1 MFGPQKIDKTATP
14 NTFFAELENA
24 RWAWDPGRL
33 MQDKVA
39 VPVTGGLHAL
49 RKGRLFDGVVVPLEC
64 GS

>member
-1 MFGPQKIDKTATP
+1 
-14 NTFFAELENA
+14 
-24 RWAWDPGRL
+24 

-49 RKGRLFDGVVVPLEC
+49 RKGRLFDGVVVPLAC

>member
-1 MFGPQKIDKTATP
+1 MTKPQRQTH
-14 NTFFAELENA
+14 FFAELVNA
-24 RWAWDPGRL
+24 RWADPGRL

-49 RKGRLFDGVVVPLEC
+49 RKGRLFDGVVVPLAC